1 MRKLLEQC
9 PNCGGELEITE
20 VRCTQCD
27 TTIRAHY
34 APCPFCRLDEDT
46 LAFIEDF
53 MRSRGN
59 LREMARESGES
70 YWTLR
75 ARLNDV
81 VRTMG
86 LEAEEA
92 VEEDAL
98 AERRREVL
106 LQVQQGKLAAAE
118 AATVLAAL
126 SADNE

>member
-1 MRKLLEQC
+1 MATR
-9 PNCGGELEITE
+9 
-20 VRCTQCD
+20 D
-27 TTIRAHY
+27 
-34 APCPFCRLDEDT
+34 
-46 LAFIEDF
+46 
-53 MRSRGN
+53 
-59 LREMARESGES
+59 ARESGES

-98 AERRREVL
+98 AERRRVL